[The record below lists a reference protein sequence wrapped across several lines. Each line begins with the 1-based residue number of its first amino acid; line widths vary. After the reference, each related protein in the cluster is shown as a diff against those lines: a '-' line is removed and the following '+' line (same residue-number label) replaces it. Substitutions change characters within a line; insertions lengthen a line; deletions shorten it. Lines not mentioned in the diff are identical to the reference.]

1 MQSQGFECS
10 RNQNKGSKALPPQGL
25 PEEQEDKGD
34 IEMAVFVNKEAA
46 KNLAA
51 NQIAIKK
58 SVVAVDR
65 PAMYQGFLVGTQQTG
80 R

>member
-1 MQSQGFECS
+1 MT
-10 RNQNKGSKALPPQGL
+10 
-25 PEEQEDKGD
+25 
-34 IEMAVFVNKEAA
+34 VFVNKEAA

-65 PAMYQGFLVGTQQTG
+65 PTTYQVFFCSAHNKQEDA
-80 R
+80 